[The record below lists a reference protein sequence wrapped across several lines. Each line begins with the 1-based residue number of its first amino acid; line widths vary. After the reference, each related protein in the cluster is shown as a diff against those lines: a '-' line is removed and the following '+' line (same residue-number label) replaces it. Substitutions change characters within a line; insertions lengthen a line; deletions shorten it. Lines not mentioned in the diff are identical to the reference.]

1 MADEKCVGQ
10 KSSHCA
16 PRVGWILR
24 GSLRKFHR
32 KADSGLGG
40 LVPMNL
46 VSLAQ
51 GIVRASFFS
60 SLVSITMDTG
70 TIGPQHS
77 E

>member
-1 MADEKCVGQ
+1 MADEKCLGQ
-10 KSSHCA
+10 KSSPCA
-16 PRVGWILR
+16 PRVGWVLR
-24 GSLRKFHR
+24 GSLRKFHG

-40 LVPMNL
+40 LVLMNL

-51 GIVRASFFS
+51 GTVKGSFS

>member
-1 MADEKCVGQ
+1 MSGSWVK
-10 KSSHCA
+10 KPICA
-16 PRVGWILR
+16 PWVGWTLR

-32 KADSGLGG
+32 KADCGLRG
-40 LVPMNL
+40 LIPMNL

-51 GIVRASFFS
+51 GTVRASFS
-60 SLVSITMDTG
+60 SLVSIAIETG

>member
-16 PRVGWILR
+16 PRVGWILK

-51 GIVRASFFS
+51 GTVGASFS